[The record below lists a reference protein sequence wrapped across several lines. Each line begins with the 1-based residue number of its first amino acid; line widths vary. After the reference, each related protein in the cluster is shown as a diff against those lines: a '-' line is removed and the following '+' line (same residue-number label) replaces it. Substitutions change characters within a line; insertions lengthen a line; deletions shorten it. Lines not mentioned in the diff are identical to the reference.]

1 MKKEKPI
8 KNSGK
13 QKMVADAIM
22 EKVKSLAF
30 PVIMTALIVLA
41 VVVIINYQAPEEPKV
56 SVRPAAYEGD
66 DTPMVLENSKLKLV
80 LDPLTTQLSVTVK
93 STGKVWYSN
102 PLDADE
108 DAIAMGTEKGKL
120 KATLLMEYT
129 NENGVEVPF
138 DNYNYCLDKG
148 LYEIEKGKDEISDYI
163 KIKYSIGNIDRE
175 YIIPPACR
183 VEKFESLVNQLD
195 DSGKRNIKNYF
206 SLVDVNEAKYADEKD
221 ALIEQ
226 YPVLATEPL
235 YIFDEAACK
244 VAMRNRLETM
254 FEEVGYTME
263 DFEEDKALNIGE
275 ATTDKPVFNISVVY
289 RLDDDTFRVEIPLK
303 EMEARKTNP
312 IYRVAALP
320 YFGAGG
326 LEDEGYLMVPEGGGA
341 IINFNNGKTA
351 YNAYQAEMY
360 GWDMALV
367 RKAVVHNSRA
377 YFNAFGIA
385 NGEDSFI
392 CILEDGSSRATVKA
406 DISGKNH
413 NYNFAYAAYDIT
425 EREKYD
431 TGNLSQSDI
440 YVFIPELPDE
450 TIVQKYVFVDSNDY
464 VDMAKT
470 YQKDLETKYNGYF
483 KANDDKSAPVNV
495 EILGAVDKVM
505 QVMGIPTR
513 RPLTVTTYKA
523 AASMLEELNADGI
536 KNMSVK
542 LTGWCNGGVNQHLTE
557 KVKLIS
563 DMGSKKDLQ
572 NLSDTAKN
580 IGADLYLDGVTQYAY
595 DSDLLDGFFAYADAA
610 RFVSKQR
617 AKLFVYSDVTF
628 TQRYDVDGYYL
639 LKNSLSQNVRMT
651 LAKAAKQ
658 YGTGVSFR
666 EDGMDLSSDF
676 NRNAYMSREATKV
689 QHSDNFKQ
697 MKDAGLKIITN
708 MGNDY
713 SAPYSDMV
721 TNMKLRGEDYGVID
735 AFIPFYQIALHG
747 KVNYTGESLNL
758 AADGELELLLS
769 AEYGAGLSFTLM
781 RESSFIL
788 QKTLYTQ
795 YYGAAYDSW
804 HDRMVEIYTK
814 YNKELGH
821 TFNQEIVD
829 HEKLANGLACTTYAD
844 GTKVYVN
851 YSYENLKTPAG
862 VVVPARDYKAVR

>member
-1 MKKEKPI
+1 MKKEKPV

-13 QKMVADAIM
+13 RKLIAETIL

-30 PVIMTALIVLA
+30 PVIMTAIIVVA
-41 VVVIINYQAPEEPKV
+41 AIIIINYQAPEEPKI
-56 SVRPAAYEGD
+56 SVRPSAYEGD
-66 DTPMVLENSKLKLV
+66 DTPMVLENSKLRFV
-80 LDPLTTQLSVTVK
+80 LDPLTTQFSVTVK

-108 DAIAMGTEKGKL
+108 DSIAMGTEKGKL

-163 KIKYSIGNIDRE
+163 KIKYSIGNIERE

-183 VEKFESLVNQLD
+183 VEKFESFVNQFD

-206 SLVDVNEAKYADEKD
+206 SLVDVNDPKYADTKE

-226 YPVLATEPL
+226 YPLLESEPL

-263 DFEEDKALNIGE
+263 DYEEDKALNTGE
-275 ATTDKPVFNISVVY
+275 ATTNRPVFNISVVY
-289 RLDDDTFRVEIPLK
+289 RLEDGAFKVEIPLK
-303 EMEARKTNP
+303 EMESRKSTP

-326 LEDEGYLMVPEGGGA
+326 MEDEGYLMVPEGGGA
-341 IINFNNGKTA
+341 VINFNNGKNA
-351 YNAYQAEMY
+351 YNAYQAEVY

-367 RKAVVHNSRA
+367 RKAVVHDSRIA
-377 YFNAFGIA
+377 YNAFGIA
-385 NGEDSFI
+385 NGEDSFV
-392 CILEDGSSRATVKA
+392 CILEEGSSRATVKA
-406 DISGKNH
+406 DISGKNNCF
-413 NYNFAYAAYDIT
+413 NYAYTAYDIT

-431 TGNLSQSDI
+431 TGDLSQNEI

-470 YQKDLETKYNGYF
+470 YRDYLEEKYNGYF
-483 KANDDKSAPVNV
+483 TVNNDKEAPVNI
-495 EILGAVDKVM
+495 EIIGAVDKM
-505 QVMGIPTR
+505 RQVLGVPVR
-513 RPLTVTTYKA
+513 RPLTVTTYQGA
-523 AASMLEELNADGI
+523 ISILEQLNSEGFR
-536 KNMSVK
+536 NMSVK

-572 NLSDTAKN
+572 KLSDTAKN
-580 IGADLYLDGVTQYAY
+580 LGVDLYLDGVTQYAY

-628 TQRYDVDGYYL
+628 AQRYDVDGYYL
-639 LKNSLSQNVRMT
+639 LKNSLAQTVRNT
-651 LAKAAKQ
+651 LTKAAVQ

-666 EDGMDLSSDF
+666 DDGKDLSSDF
-676 NRNAYMSREATKV
+676 NRDAFMTREATKL

-697 MKDAGLKIITN
+697 MRDAGLKIMTN

-721 TNMKLRGEDYGVID
+721 TNMKLRGEDYGIID
-735 AFIPFYQIALHG
+735 TFIPFYQIALHG
-747 KVNYTGESLNL
+747 RVNYTGESINL
-758 AADGELELLLS
+758 AADGELELLVS

-781 RESSFIL
+781 EEDSFIL

-795 YYGAAYDSW
+795 YYGAAYNSW
-804 HDRMVEIYTK
+804 HDKMVEIYTK

-821 TFNQEIVD
+821 VFNQEIVD
-829 HEKLANGLACTTYAD
+829 HERLANGLACTTYAD

-851 YSYENLKTPAG
+851 YSYENLKTPSG